1 MAFTSEQLKTRQEKL
16 ALRRRIK
23 ASTQVAGVTPL
34 SVWMGRQG
42 LSVHS
47 FSKIIKMRRSQLVR
61 LARGVLVPTL
71 PLAARIEEVTKGEV
85 PVVSWLGTPRARA
98 EYEML
103 WDGGRDVWPLIRQVQ
118 EEARKRSERRRARMV
133 QDEVTGRI
141 LGGLRIG

>member
-1 MAFTSEQLKTRQEKL
+1 MAFTPEQLKTRAERV
-16 ALRRRIK
+16 ATRRRIRRDVK
-23 ASTQVAGVTPL
+23 AAATTPL
-34 SVWMGRQG
+34 SVWMERNG

-47 FSKIIKMRRSQLVR
+47 FSRIIRVRRSQLQR
-61 LARGVLVPTL
+61 MARGVLVPTL
-71 PLAARIEEVTKGEV
+71 ACAARIEEVTRGEV

-103 WDGGRDVWPLIRQVQ
+103 WDGGKDVQHLIDQVQ
-118 EEARKRSERRRARMV
+118 EAARKRSEARRARII